1 MTTNDMPPERGWLAG
16 ACRGLEI
23 VTMWLLGAI
32 TVLVLAQIAAR
43 DVFGVGAPWA
53 EELARYCGLSL
64 VYLALPLLLLNDK
77 HIHVDMLVKRLH
89 GLPQRV
95 VLVANEAFTVLFC
108 ALFLWG
114 GWVFMQ
120 RASKFSTPAIG
131 MPNWLYYLP
140 AFVGMLVFTLVA
152 LRRLSRALRGL
163 PVAGGRP

>member
-1 MTTNDMPPERGWLAG
+1 MGQSQRWQDGTSDHRHLDAVAAG
-16 ACRGLEI
+16 G
-23 VTMWLLGAI
+23 LGAI
-32 TVLVLAQIAAR
+32 QRGI
-43 DVFGVGAPWA
+43 GAIDGLLGQFVA
-53 EELARYCGLSL
+53 VELAHANADR
-64 VYLALPLLLLNDK
+64 
-77 HIHVDMLVKRLH
+77 HVQDFFAKPDLRRLH

-152 LRRLSRALRGL
+152 LRRLAR
-163 PVAGGRP
+163 VFGGRPAAGKAP

>member
-1 MTTNDMPPERGWLAG
+1 MTTDDMPSERGWLAA

-152 LRRLSRALRGL
+152 LRRLARVFGGKPA
-163 PVAGGRP
+163 AGEAP